1 MFFKGWVKRLSLVSI
16 VLLGFFLDVAAQ
28 DAGGDVKLRFGGGY
42 DSLSPEQQELVRKW
56 HGEYEAIT
64 GRQIDPKISY
74 DNLALSTRTTFDA
87 VTHALLGTKLTDG
100 STGQSLG
107 NALDLVNLVESVHG
121 EINKARGDQQYR
133 IYVLLKENALDVL
146 YRCKEFK
153 RVGDNTIYHIGYP
166 INFRQQGG
174 APSIQISVTRTGY
187 RADIDV
193 DYRPSGGPRALVNGH
208 LTSANSDVRAGKN
221 YFNHVRRWQGL
232 GDWWRSLFG
241 ITTAIPQREIT
252 ALSSGNNPPRLR
264 GSIPVQDAIN
274 DFFKAWLLE
283 DKPEQ
288 ALGYISVKAL
298 ACIAEFPGGGTSK
311 SSLVR
316 LRIYKRM
323 KETNQI
329 FGDVNNLDQVMQG
342 VVIPAPDGIP
352 MTQEYGRL
360 FSLQRI
366 PDDVAREMD
375 CRIRQN
381 MELAAPIPRAA
392 HRIGDFYNAIT
403 ILGRKEKGTS
413 GQILSQV
420 WTREEGAWKLV
431 SWQMEN
437 PFNAEKRK
445 TEVAATTQPNPALEP
460 ADSALLNKVQSFLG
474 DWLLQKKYDTL
485 QTYFAPEALPCA
497 ELEAEDHRKV
507 PERQERAELRKWL
520 ADIGNEAGQNKRIAQ
535 TIKSVPFGHPHMQ
548 EVSHPDQDSY
558 LMTRI
563 SDDLAVMDGCTAR
576 ERGTRLAPNVA
587 AGDPTYDSKTYQ
599 VAFQLRKGD
608 VQAGTVEF
616 NWALR
621 DGNWKIIAFDLLT
634 D

>member
-1 MFFKGWVKRLSLVSI
+1 MFAKGLLARL
-16 VLLGFFLDVAAQ
+16 VLLSILLLGLLPGAFAQ
-28 DAGGDVKLRFGGGY
+28 SPGGDVKLRFGGGY
-42 DSLSPEQQELVRKW
+42 DSLQPQQQDLVRKW

-64 GRQIDPKISY
+64 GRQIDPKLSY

-87 VTHALLGTKLTDG
+87 VTHALLRTKLTDG
-100 STGQSLG
+100 STGASLG
-107 NALDLVNLVESVHG
+107 DALQVVKLVESVHG
-121 EINKARGDQQYR
+121 EINRARGDQQYR
-133 IYVLLKENALDVL
+133 IYVLLNDNALDLL
-146 YRCKEFK
+146 YRSKEFK
-153 RVGDNTIYHIGYP
+153 RVGDNTVYHLGYP

-187 RADIDV
+187 RGDIDV
-193 DYRPSGGPRALVNGH
+193 DYRSSGGPQALVNGH

-221 YFNHVRRWQGL
+221 YVNHVRRWQGL

-241 ITTAIPQREIT
+241 LTTTIPPQEIT
-252 ALSSGNNPPRLR
+252 ALSSGNMPPRLR

-283 DKPEQ
+283 EKPEHS
-288 ALGYISVKAL
+288 LGYISIKAL
-298 ACIAEFPGGGTSK
+298 ACIAEFPGGGNPK

-323 KETNQI
+323 KEANQM
-329 FGDVNNLDQVMQG
+329 FGDISNLDQVMQG
-342 VVIPAPDGIP
+342 VVIPAPGGIP
-352 MTQEYGRL
+352 LNQDYGRL

-366 PDDVAREMD
+366 PDEVARDMD

-381 MELAAPIPRAA
+381 LDLAAPIPRAS
-392 HRIGDFYNAIT
+392 RRVGDFYNAIT
-403 ILGRKEKGTS
+403 ILGRKEKGTA

-437 PFNAEKRK
+437 PFANAKPGTDVAQAQPK
-445 TEVAATTQPNPALEP
+445 THLEP
-460 ADSALLNKVQSFLG
+460 GDPALLNQVQGFLG
-474 DWLLQKKYDTL
+474 DWLLHKKYDAL
-485 QTYFAPEALPCA
+485 QSYFAPEALPCT
-497 ELEAEDHRKV
+497 ELETQNHRHV
-507 PERQERAELRKWL
+507 HDRMQRAELRKWL
-520 ADIGNEAGQNKRIAQ
+520 AEIADEAGSHKRVSQ
-535 TIKSVPFGHPHMQ
+535 VIKTVPFGHPHMQ
-548 EVSHPDQDSY
+548 EVSHPDEDSF

-576 ERGTRLAPNVA
+576 ARGVRLAPQVA
-587 AGDPTYDSKTYQ
+587 TGDPVFDSKTYQ
-599 VAFQLRKGD
+599 IAFQLRKGD
-608 VQAGTVEF
+608 AQTGTLTF

-621 DGNWKIIAFDLLT
+621 ESSWKIISFDLLT